1 MAGKNQGTKVVLT
14 LTSTILHLMLT
25 ILFYIVV
32 VIFVVKGSRL
42 AYQYSY
48 QVFGSVSVSE
58 GAGKDYGLKISE
70 GESTMN
76 VSTKLEQNGIIV
88 NRFTFYIR
96 AKLTKQNILPGTY
109 TVNSS
114 MDYDDIFKVIA
125 SGSRAEESETK

>member
-1 MAGKNQGTKVVLT
+1 MAGKNQGTKVVLS

-32 VIFVVKGSRL
+32 VIVVVKGSRL

-48 QVFGSVSVSE
+48 QVFGSVSVTE
-58 GAGKDYGLKISE
+58 GAGKDYGLKIAE

-76 VSTKLEQNGIIV
+76 IAAKLEQNGIIA
-88 NRFTFYIR
+88 NRFTFYLR

-114 MDYDDIFKVIA
+114 MDYDAIFKVIA
-125 SGSRAEESETK
+125 SGGKTEESE